1 MDKMIVD
8 GYKFASSRDTKLAI
22 KEKNAIGKL
31 QESIDINNTESVYE
45 TYNKLVSK
53 NYFTTPVGLAFLKE
67 MRDYLKQ
74 YYSEDELKPINVID
88 RTPRNDNN
96 GHMELNYRQFEKLK
110 QENESLNNIKQ
121 KLSIAIVAMLVVIV
135 GMVFIVITND
145 NLGYFN
151 AEEKVLNKYAAWEE
165 RLSGWED
172 ELIRREAELSE
183 QGQ

>member
-1 MDKMIVD
+1 
-8 GYKFASSRDTKLAI
+8 
-22 KEKNAIGKL
+22 
-31 QESIDINNTESVYE
+31 
-45 TYNKLVSK
+45 
-53 NYFTTPVGLAFLKE
+53 

-121 KLSIAIVAMLVVIV
+121 KLIIAIVAMLVVIV

-172 ELIRREAELSE
+172 ELIQREAELSE
-183 QGQ
+183 QGK